1 MNWNLKQ
8 HLRTKV
14 LEVHFDKSD
23 DFIYCQPGSFVSST
37 GEIKMD
43 VILGDEKEG
52 LFDKMLNAL
61 KSQSGVEFV
70 KIKISPLQVP
80 AEVHIAGAGEIF
92 SYDLKNG
99 SLFVS
104 DRAYLAHIGN
114 IKYRLIFGGLKSW
127 ASGSGFFIAQYY
139 GTGII
144 FLESRGSIVKKELE
158 KGEYMYLDEDHFVAT
173 NRPYYEI
180 EFIQPYSGN
189 FVSKIIKGSL
199 SAEGR
204 VMKIPGPAEVYYYV

>member
-8 HLRTKV
+8 QLRTKV

-23 DFIYCQPGSFVSST
+23 DFIYCQPGSFVSSN
-37 GEIKMD
+37 GEIKID

-52 LFDKMLNAL
+52 LFDKMSNAL
-61 KSQSGVEFV
+61 KSLSGVEFV

-92 SYDLKNG
+92 SYDLKNS

-139 GTGII
+139 GTGTI
-144 FLESRGSIVKKELE
+144 FLESRGIHCKERTR
-158 KGEYMYLDEDHFVAT
+158 KRT
-173 NRPYYEI
+173 
-180 EFIQPYSGN
+180 
-189 FVSKIIKGSL
+189 
-199 SAEGR
+199 
-204 VMKIPGPAEVYYYV
+204 VYVFR